1 MTRSDLQ
8 LFNSIGTTACSSV
21 DFQHCVFWTPFDS
34 VRNKLRC
41 SVKCLKTFLSAQQD
55 NGVNHSLTQTMKQCS
70 FDMVVILVVILHLC
84 KQVLHVDNTSEEFVG
99 FVAALCLEKP
109 SSAFEWL
116 FWYFFYWHSWCQCDV
131 SHLLTGHQQAKLKN
145 YSLNYLYLIILWS
158 S

>member
-70 FDMVVILVVILHLC
+70 FDMKVVILHLC
-84 KQVLHVDNTSEEFVG
+84 KQVLHVENTSEEFVG

-109 SSAFEWL
+109 SSAFE
-116 FWYFFYWHSWCQCDV
+116 
-131 SHLLTGHQQAKLKN
+131 
-145 YSLNYLYLIILWS
+145 
-158 S
+158 